1 LTALLSFSSIAVSQH
16 ISTDSICF
24 SQDQA
29 KKIMKDLKRLDY
41 CDSITQNQQ
50 LQISNFKDV
59 INKDSILLQ
68 LKDERMAE
76 LQKSLSIN
84 EKKLKLSVALN
95 KFGIPI
101 SFGVGAVLIL
111 LLK

>member
-1 LTALLSFSSIAVSQH
+1 LIVLLSFNLIAVSQH

-24 SQDQA
+24 SQEQA
-29 KKIMKDLKRLDY
+29 KKIMKDLKLLDI

-59 INKDSILLQ
+59 LEKDSILLQ
-68 LKDERMAE
+68 LKDERMRE
-76 LQKSLSIN
+76 LQKTLSIN
-84 EKKLKLSVALN
+84 EKKLKVSVALN
-95 KFGIPI
+95 KWGIPI
-101 SFGVGAVLIL
+101 SFGAGAVLIL